1 MQAPSFSFEESGKN
15 GYNVG
20 QQPQGG
26 AAEAPQK
33 EEPVAV
39 QQPLPAY
46 LSGNQQQIH
55 SLLSDGQLRTTD
67 AIASESGL
75 SIPAVL
81 SALTQ
86 MELLGL
92 VEARPGRRF
101 TVAGAK

>member
-1 MQAPSFSFEESGKN
+1 MLDSSPTGRRRL
-15 GYNVG
+15 
-20 QQPQGG
+20 
-26 AAEAPQK
+26 
-33 EEPVAV
+33 